1 MRPYNPSGSF
11 VGMNAYGNLGNH
23 QRNLHGSTNEIYRS
37 STNISFDNEK
47 RTGVN
52 ESYRFSQANGSRNE
66 VVTERYS
73 TYEGPRVTRRPNYD
87 QSGPTLYSTNP
98 YATWKRY
105 SKVW

>member
-73 TYEGPRVTRRPNYD
+73 TTNMLTSSNYILEIIAAMEFFRRFE
-87 QSGPTLYSTNP
+87 
-98 YATWKRY
+98 
-105 SKVW
+105 